1 MISILF
7 FLLMGANAHEIVE
20 SSDEVPAQEKSQDDS
35 VDECASAAERLKKNL
50 MGLEFFLQDKS
61 DYKSYCPHKDWDQ
74 PTLQIY
80 KKEPKSHL
88 PKNCK
93 TEKI

>member
-1 MISILF
+1 
-7 FLLMGANAHEIVE
+7 MGANAHEIVE
-20 SSDEVPAQEKSQDDS
+20 SSNEVPAQEKSQDDS
-35 VDECASAAERLKKNL
+35 VD
-50 MGLEFFLQDKS
+50 KS
-61 DYKSYCPHKDWDQ
+61 DHKSYCPHKDWDQ

-80 KKEPKSHL
+80 KKEPKSYL